1 LVGGL
6 RLFRPAVL
14 LSRAP
19 AWFVALAACAAGVT
33 PASAQ
38 IRPDAGILLESPGA
52 LPLLPQRSEPPLE
65 LQQPKATV
73 PAPGATRIS
82 PAAFS
87 FTGNT
92 VFSSELL
99 AALLASRLH
108 QSTDLAG
115 LTEAANAV
123 SAYYRQKGY
132 LLTQAYLPEQAF
144 TAEGGTVTIAIL
156 EARVG
161 RVTVRVEGAGISQA
175 FAENLVAGQLKP
187 GDAVTEYALDKPVLL
202 LRDLAGYEAAATVQ
216 PGERPGQADV
226 LVTVQAKGPRFDGS
240 VSVDNHGART
250 AGAVRAVLNANINN
264 LLGRGDVLAL
274 SAQHSDQAGSALYRL
289 GYTVPVGASG
299 ARLGLSLARLDYALG
314 KQFEALGASGSAD
327 IAGISLSQPLLRG
340 RGANVYGFISAE
352 QKKLVDETRT
362 PALKSERDIRAL
374 RLGLAGNF
382 VDEAMGGSGLNS
394 YALNLTFGRLTLNA
408 ADQALDDGLGGL
420 RTAGGF
426 SKLNLEFQRSQF
438 FDAPYSFHLAAQA
451 QLASK
456 NLSSAEKMV
465 LGGPSGVRG
474 YPVGEGVGDTG
485 FLLNLESRYQYP
497 QMPWGEPLTLLAF
510 YDFGRVHFNRNG
522 ATVPGNTNTL
532 SLGSFGV
539 GATLGRPG
547 KFLIKS
553 YLAWRTT
560 PAQPSTGDPDRAP
573 RAWLSAQTWF

>member
-1 LVGGL
+1 M
-6 RLFRPAVL
+6 FRASV
-14 LSRAP
+14 
-19 AWFVALAACAAGVT
+19 WFVLAACAAGAA
-33 PASAQ
+33 PALAQ
-38 IRPDAGILLESPGA
+38 VRPDAGILLESPGS
-52 LPLLPQRSEPPLE
+52 LPMLPQRSEPPLE
-65 LQQPKATV
+65 LRPPQATP
-73 PAPGATRIS
+73 PAPGAARIT
-82 PAAFS
+82 PAAFN

-99 AALLASRLH
+99 AALLASRLN
-108 QSTDLAG
+108 QPTDMAG
-115 LTEAANAV
+115 LSEAANSV

-144 TAEGGTVTIAIL
+144 AAQGGSVTIAVL
-156 EARVG
+156 EAHVG
-161 RVTVRVEGAGISQA
+161 RVTVRVEGSGISQA
-175 FAENLVAGQLKP
+175 FAESLVAGQLKT

-202 LRDLAGYEAAATVQ
+202 LRDLAGFEAAATVQ
-216 PGERPGQADV
+216 PGERLGQADV
-226 LVTVQAKGPRFDGS
+226 LVTVQAKGPRMDGS
-240 VSVDNHGART
+240 VSIDNHGART

-264 LLGRGDVLAL
+264 LLGRGDVVAL

-289 GYTVPVGASG
+289 GYTVPVGNSG
-299 ARLGLSLARLDYALG
+299 TRLGLSLARLDYALG

-327 IAGISLSQPLLRG
+327 IAGISLSQPLVRG
-340 RGANVYGFISAE
+340 RGTNVYGFVSAE

-362 PALKSERDIRAL
+362 PALKSQRDITAL

-382 VDEAMGGSGLNS
+382 VDEAMGGSGLNN

-438 FDAPYSFHLAAQA
+438 FDAPYSVHFAAQA

-465 LGGPSGVRG
+465 LGGPNGVRG

-485 FLLNLESRYQYP
+485 FLLNLESRYQFP
-497 QMPWGEPLTLLAF
+497 QAPWGEPLTLLAF

>member
-1 LVGGL
+1 
-6 RLFRPAVL
+6 
-14 LSRAP
+14 
-19 AWFVALAACAAGVT
+19 
-33 PASAQ
+33 
-38 IRPDAGILLESPGA
+38 
-52 LPLLPQRSEPPLE
+52 
-65 LQQPKATV
+65 
-73 PAPGATRIS
+73 
-82 PAAFS
+82 
-87 FTGNT
+87 
-92 VFSSELL
+92 
-99 AALLASRLH
+99 
-108 QSTDLAG
+108 
-115 LTEAANAV
+115 
-123 SAYYRQKGY
+123 
-132 LLTQAYLPEQAF
+132 
-144 TAEGGTVTIAIL
+144 
-156 EARVG
+156 VG

-175 FAENLVAGQLKP
+175 FAEGLVAGQLKT

-202 LRDLAGYEAAATVQ
+202 LRDLAGFEAAATVQ

-226 LVTVQAKGPRFDGS
+226 LVTIQAKGPRMDGS

-250 AGAVRAVLNANINN
+250 AGAVRAVLNANLNN

-274 SAQHSDQAGSALYRL
+274 SAQHSSQAGSSLYRL

-299 ARLGLSLARLDYALG
+299 TRLGLSLARLDYALG

-340 RGANVYGFISAE
+340 RGANLYGFISAE

-362 PALKSERDIRAL
+362 PVLKSERDVQAL

-382 VDEAMGGSGLNS
+382 VDDAVGGSGLNS

-438 FDAPYSFHLAAQA
+438 FDAPYSLHFAAQA

-465 LGGPSGVRG
+465 LGGPNGVRG

-485 FLLNLESRYQYP
+485 FLLNLESRYQFP
-497 QMPWGEPLTLLAF
+497 QAPWGEPLTLLAF

-522 ATVPGNTNTL
+522 ATVPGNANTL

>member
-1 LVGGL
+1 M
-6 RLFRPAVL
+6 
-14 LSRAP
+14 
-19 AWFVALAACAAGVT
+19 AACAAGVT

>member
-1 LVGGL
+1 M
-6 RLFRPAVL
+6 F
-14 LSRAP
+14 RAP
-19 AWFVALAACAAGVT
+19 AWFVLAACAAGVA
-33 PASAQ
+33 PALAQ

-52 LPLLPQRSEPPLE
+52 LPSLPPRSEPPVE
-65 LQQPKATV
+65 LRQPQATV
-73 PAPGATRIS
+73 PVPGAARIT
-82 PAAFS
+82 PAAFN

-99 AALLASRLH
+99 AALLASRLN
-108 QSTDLAG
+108 QPTDMAG
-115 LTEAANAV
+115 LSEAANSV

-144 TAEGGTVTIAIL
+144 AAQGGSVTIAIL

-161 RVTVRVEGAGISQA
+161 RVTVRVEGSGISQA
-175 FAENLVAGQLKP
+175 FAESLVAGQLKT

-202 LRDLAGYEAAATVQ
+202 LRDLAGFEAAATVQ
-216 PGERPGQADV
+216 PGERLGQADV
-226 LVTVQAKGPRFDGS
+226 LVTVQAKGPRMDGS
-240 VSVDNHGART
+240 VSIDNHGART

-264 LLGRGDVLAL
+264 LLGRGDVVAL

-289 GYTVPVGASG
+289 GYTVPVGNSG
-299 ARLGLSLARLDYALG
+299 TRLGLSLARLDYALG

-327 IAGISLSQPLLRG
+327 IVGVSLSQPLLRG

-362 PALKSERDIRAL
+362 PALKSERDIQAL

-465 LGGPSGVRG
+465 LGGPNGVRG
-474 YPVGEGVGDTG
+474 YPVGEGVGDAG
-485 FLLNLESRYQYP
+485 LLLNLEARYQFP
-497 QMPWGEPLTLLAF
+497 QAPWGEPLTLLAF
-510 YDFGRVHFNRNG
+510 YDFGRVRFNQNG
-522 ATVPGNTNTL
+522 PTLPTNTNTL

>member
-1 LVGGL
+1 V
-6 RLFRPAVL
+6 AV
-14 LSRAP
+14 P
-19 AWFVALAACAAGVT
+19 VLAQV
-33 PASAQ
+33 
-38 IRPDAGILLESPGA
+38 RPDAGTLLESPGS
-52 LPLLPQRSEPPLE
+52 LPMLPPRGEPPME
-65 LQQPKATV
+65 LRQPQPTA
-73 PAPGATRIS
+73 PAPGAARIT

-99 AALLASRLH
+99 AALLASRLNKP
-108 QSTDLAG
+108 SDLAG
-115 LTEAANAV
+115 LTDAANSI

-144 TAEGGTVTIAIL
+144 IAEGGTVTVAVL
-156 EARVG
+156 EARIG
-161 RVTVRVEGAGISQA
+161 RVAVRVEGSGISQA
-175 FAENLVAGQLKP
+175 FAEGLVAGQLKP

-240 VSVDNHGART
+240 VSLDNHGART
-250 AGAVRAVLNANINN
+250 AGAARAVLNVNANN

-274 SAQHSDQAGSALYRL
+274 SAQQSDQAGSTLYRI
-289 GYTVPVGASG
+289 GYTVPVGTQG
-299 ARLGLSLARLDYALG
+299 TRLGLSLARLDYTLG

-327 IAGISLSQPLLRG
+327 IAGVSLSQPLLRG
-340 RGANVYGFISAE
+340 RAANVYGFVSAE

-362 PALKSERDIRAL
+362 PALRSERDIHAI

-382 VDEAMGGSGLNS
+382 VDEAMGGSGLNN
-394 YALNLTFGRLTLNA
+394 YAINLSLGRLTLNA

-426 SKLNLEFQRSQF
+426 SKLNLEIQRSQF
-438 FDAPYSFHLAAQA
+438 FDAPYSFHLSAQA

-465 LGGPSGVRG
+465 LGGPNGVRG
-474 YPVGEGVGDTG
+474 YPVGEGVGDAG
-485 FLLNLESRYQYP
+485 FLLNLESRYQFP
-497 QMPWGEPLTLLAF
+497 QAPWGEPLALLAF
-510 YDFGRVHFNRNG
+510 YDFGRVRFNQNG
-522 ATVPGNTNTL
+522 PTLPTNANTL

>member
-1 LVGGL
+1 MFHPPVLV
-6 RLFRPAVL
+6 FRALAWAV
-14 LSRAP
+14 
-19 AWFVALAACAAGVT
+19 LAACAAAAA
-33 PASAQ
+33 PALAQ
-38 IRPDAGILLESPGA
+38 IRPDAGTLLEPGA
-52 LPLLPQRSEPPLE
+52 LPPLPPRGNPALE
-65 LQQPKATV
+65 LRQA
-73 PAPGATRIS
+73 PANLPAAGTARIT

-99 AALLASRLH
+99 AALLASRLR
-108 QSTDLAG
+108 QPTDMAG
-115 LTEAANAV
+115 LTEAANSI

-144 TAEGGTVTIAIL
+144 PAEGGTVTIAIL

-175 FAENLVAGQLKP
+175 FAEGLVAGQLKP

-216 PGERPGQADV
+216 PGARPGHADV
-226 LVTVQAKGPRFDGS
+226 LVTVQAKGPRVDGS

-250 AGAVRAVLNANINN
+250 AGAARAVLNTNLNN

-274 SAQHSDQAGSALYRL
+274 SAQRSDQAGSTLYRL

-299 ARLGLSLARLDYALG
+299 TRLGLSLARLDYALG

-340 RGANVYGFISAE
+340 RGANLYGFVSAE
-352 QKKLVDETRT
+352 HKKLVDETRT
-362 PALKSERDIRAL
+362 PALKSERDIQAL

-382 VDEAMGGSGLNS
+382 VDDAAGGSGLNS
-394 YALNLTFGRLTLNA
+394 YAVNLTLGRLTLNA

-438 FDAPYSFHLAAQA
+438 FDAPYSFHVAAQA

-465 LGGPSGVRG
+465 LGGPNGVRG
-474 YPVGEGVGDTG
+474 YPVGEGVGDAG
-485 FLLNLESRYQYP
+485 VLLNLESRYQFP
-497 QMPWGEPLTLLAF
+497 QAPWGEPLTLLAF
-510 YDFGRVHFNRNG
+510 YDFGRVRFNQNG
-522 ATVPGNTNTL
+522 ATVPGNANTL

-547 KFLIKS
+547 KFLVKS

>member
-1 LVGGL
+1 MFHPPVLV
-6 RLFRPAVL
+6 FRALAWAV
-14 LSRAP
+14 
-19 AWFVALAACAAGVT
+19 LAACAAAAA
-33 PASAQ
+33 PALAQ
-38 IRPDAGILLESPGA
+38 IRPDAGTLLEPGA
-52 LPLLPQRSEPPLE
+52 LPPLPPRGNPALE
-65 LQQPKATV
+65 LRQPSANL
-73 PAPGATRIS
+73 PAAGTARIT

-99 AALLASRLH
+99 AALLASRLR
-108 QSTDLAG
+108 QPNDMAG
-115 LTEAANAV
+115 LIEAANSI

-144 TAEGGTVTIAIL
+144 PAEGGTVTIAIL

-175 FAENLVAGQLKP
+175 FAEGLVAGQLKP

-216 PGERPGQADV
+216 PGARPGHADV
-226 LVTVQAKGPRFDGS
+226 LVTVQAKGPRVDGS

-250 AGAVRAVLNANINN
+250 AGAARAVLNTNLNN

-274 SAQHSDQAGSALYRL
+274 SAQRSDQAGSTLYRL

-299 ARLGLSLARLDYALG
+299 TRLGLSLARLDYALG

-340 RGANVYGFISAE
+340 RGANLYGFVSAE
-352 QKKLVDETRT
+352 HKKLVDETRT
-362 PALKSERDIRAL
+362 PALKSERDIQAL

-382 VDEAMGGSGLNS
+382 VDDAAGGSGLNS
-394 YALNLTFGRLTLNA
+394 YAVNLTLGRLTLNA

-438 FDAPYSFHLAAQA
+438 FDAPYSFHVAAQA

-465 LGGPSGVRG
+465 LGGPNGVRG
-474 YPVGEGVGDTG
+474 YPVGEGVGDAG
-485 FLLNLESRYQYP
+485 VLLNLESRYQFP
-497 QMPWGEPLTLLAF
+497 QAPWGEPLTLLAF
-510 YDFGRVHFNRNG
+510 YDFGRVRFNQNG
-522 ATVPGNTNTL
+522 ATVPGNANTL

-547 KFLIKS
+547 KFLVKS

>member
-1 LVGGL
+1 
-6 RLFRPAVL
+6 
-14 LSRAP
+14 
-19 AWFVALAACAAGVT
+19 LAACAAGVT

>member
-1 LVGGL
+1 MS
-6 RLFRPAVL
+6 RPHVL
-14 LSRAP
+14 LRQAW
-19 AWFVALAACAAGVT
+19 AWFVWAACAAGAA
-33 PASAQ
+33 PALAQ
-38 IRPDAGILLESPGA
+38 LRPDAGTLLESPG
-52 LPLLPQRSEPPLE
+52 PLPQLPPRGEPPLE
-65 LQQPKATV
+65 LRQPQATP
-73 PAPGATRIS
+73 PAPGTARIT

-99 AALLASRLH
+99 AALLASRLN
-108 QSTDLAG
+108 QPTDMAG
-115 LTEAANAV
+115 LAEAANSV

-144 TAEGGTVTIAIL
+144 AVQGGSVTIAIL

-161 RVTVRVEGAGISQA
+161 RVTVRVEGTGISQA
-175 FAENLVAGQLKP
+175 FAEGLVAGQLKT

-202 LRDLAGYEAAATVQ
+202 LRDLVGFEAAATVQ

-226 LVTVQAKGPRFDGS
+226 LVTVQAKGPRIDGS

-250 AGAVRAVLNANINN
+250 AGAVRAVLNANLNN

-274 SAQHSDQAGSALYRL
+274 SAQHSNQAGSTLYRL

-299 ARLGLSLARLDYALG
+299 TRLGLSLARLDYALG

-327 IAGISLSQPLLRG
+327 IAGASLSQPLLRG

-352 QKKLVDETRT
+352 HKKLVDETRT
-362 PALKSERDIRAL
+362 PALKSERKVQAL

-382 VDEAMGGSGLNS
+382 VDDAVGGSGLNS

-438 FDAPYSFHLAAQA
+438 FDAPYSLHFAAQA

-465 LGGPSGVRG
+465 LGGPNGVRG

-485 FLLNLESRYQYP
+485 FLLNLESRYQFP
-497 QMPWGEPLTLLAF
+497 QAPWGEPLTLLAF

>member
-1 LVGGL
+1 V
-6 RLFRPAVL
+6 
-14 LSRAP
+14 
-19 AWFVALAACAAGVT
+19 
-33 PASAQ
+33 
-38 IRPDAGILLESPGA
+38 RPDAGTLLESPSP
-52 LPLLPQRSEPPLE
+52 LPLLPPRGSPPLE
-65 LQQPKATV
+65 LRQAPPLA
-73 PAPGATRIS
+73 PAAGTARIT

-92 VFSSELL
+92 VFSGELL
-99 AALLASRLH
+99 AALLSARLD
-108 QSTDLAG
+108 QPTNLAG
-115 LTEAANAV
+115 LTEAANTI
-123 SAYYRQKGY
+123 SAYYRRKGY
-132 LLTQAYLPEQAF
+132 LLTQAYLPQQAF
-144 TAEGGTVTIAIL
+144 PTQGGTVTIAIL

-161 RVTVRVEGAGISQA
+161 RVTVRVEGTGISQA
-175 FAENLVAGQLKP
+175 FAEGLVAGQLKP

-202 LRDLAGYEAAATVQ
+202 LRDLAGYDAAATVQ
-216 PGERPGQADV
+216 PGGQPGQADV

-240 VSVDNHGART
+240 VSVDNHGARA
-250 AGAVRAVLNANINN
+250 AGATRATLNANLNN

-274 SAQHSDQAGSALYRL
+274 SAQQSDQAGSGLYRL
-289 GYTVPVGASG
+289 GYTVPVGAYG
-299 ARLGLSLARLDYALG
+299 TRLGLSLARLDYALG
-314 KQFEALGASGSAD
+314 KQFEALGASGRAD

-340 RGANVYGFISAE
+340 RDTNLYGFISAE

-362 PALKSERDIRAL
+362 PALKSERDITAL

-382 VDEAMGGSGLNS
+382 TDGLAGGSGLNS
-394 YALNLTFGRLTLNA
+394 YALNVTFGRLALNA

-438 FDAPYSFHLAAQA
+438 FDAPYSLHFAAQA

-465 LGGPSGVRG
+465 LGGPGGVRG

-485 FLLNLESRYQYP
+485 VLLNLESRYQLA
-497 QMPWGEPLTLLAF
+497 QAVWGEPLTLLAF
-510 YDFGRVHFNRNG
+510 YDFGRVRFNQNG
-522 ATVPGNTNTL
+522 PTLPGNTNTL

-539 GATLGRPG
+539 GATLGQTG
-547 KFLIKS
+547 KFLVKS

>member
-1 LVGGL
+1 LYRCL
-6 RLFRPAVL
+6 AL

-19 AWFVALAACAAGVT
+19 AWCVLAACAAGAA
-33 PASAQ
+33 PALAQ
-38 IRPDAGILLESPGA
+38 VRPDSGILLESQGT
-52 LPLLPQRSEPPLE
+52 LPLLPPRGNPQLE
-65 LQQPKATV
+65 LRQPQATP
-73 PAPGATRIS
+73 PAPGAARIT
-82 PAAFS
+82 PAAFR

-99 AALLASRLH
+99 AALLASRL
-108 QSTDLAG
+108 QQPTDLAG
-115 LTEAANAV
+115 LTEAANSV
-123 SAYYRQKGY
+123 SAYYRLKGY

-144 TAEGGTVTIAIL
+144 AAEGGTVTIAIL
-156 EARVG
+156 EAHVG
-161 RVTVRVEGAGISQA
+161 RITVHVEGSGISQA

-202 LRDLAGYEAAATVQ
+202 LRDLAGYDAAATVQ

-226 LVTVQAKGPRFDGS
+226 LVTVQAKGPRLDGS

-250 AGAVRAVLNANINN
+250 AGAVRAVLNLNANN
-264 LLGRGDVLAL
+264 LLGRGNVLAL
-274 SAQHSDQAGSALYRL
+274 SAQQSNQAGSDLYRV
-289 GYTVPVGASG
+289 GYTVPVGGSG
-299 ARLGLSLARLDYALG
+299 TRLGLSLARLDYTLG
-314 KQFEALGASGSAD
+314 KQFEALGASGKAD
-327 IAGISLSQPLLRG
+327 IAGISLSQPLVRG

-352 QKKLVDETRT
+352 EKKLVDETRS
-362 PALKSERDIRAL
+362 PALKSERDITAL

-382 VDEAMGGSGLNS
+382 VDEVAGGSGLNN
-394 YALNLTFGRLTLNA
+394 YAVNLTFGRLALNP
-408 ADQALDDGLGGL
+408 ADQVLDDGLGGL

-426 SKLNLEFQRSQF
+426 SKLNLEYQRSQF
-438 FDAPYSFHLAAQA
+438 FDAPYSFHFAAQA

-465 LGGPSGVRG
+465 LGGPGGVRG

-485 FLLNLESRYQYP
+485 FLLNLESRYQFP
-497 QMPWGEPLTLLAF
+497 QAPWGEPLTLLAF

-560 PAQPSTGDPDRAP
+560 PALPSTGDPDRAP

>member
-1 LVGGL
+1 MFHPPVLV
-6 RLFRPAVL
+6 FRALAWAV
-14 LSRAP
+14 
-19 AWFVALAACAAGVT
+19 LAACAAAAA
-33 PASAQ
+33 PALAQ
-38 IRPDAGILLESPGA
+38 IRPDAGTLLEPGA
-52 LPLLPQRSEPPLE
+52 LPPLPPRGNPALE
-65 LQQPKATV
+65 LRQA
-73 PAPGATRIS
+73 PANLPAAGTARIT

-99 AALLASRLH
+99 AALLASRLR
-108 QSTDLAG
+108 QPTDMAG
-115 LTEAANAV
+115 LTEAANSI

-144 TAEGGTVTIAIL
+144 PAEGGTVTIAIL

-175 FAENLVAGQLKP
+175 FAEGLVAGQLKP

-216 PGERPGQADV
+216 PGARPGQADV
-226 LVTVQAKGPRFDGS
+226 LVTVQAKGPRVDGS

-250 AGAVRAVLNANINN
+250 AGAARAVLNTHINN

-274 SAQHSDQAGSALYRL
+274 SAQRSDQAGSTLYRL

-299 ARLGLSLARLDYALG
+299 TRLGLSLARLDYALG

-340 RGANVYGFISAE
+340 RGANLYGFVSAE
-352 QKKLVDETRT
+352 HKKLVDETRT
-362 PALKSERDIRAL
+362 PALKSERDIQAL

-382 VDEAMGGSGLNS
+382 VDDAAGGSGLNS
-394 YALNLTFGRLTLNA
+394 YAVNLTLGRLTLNA

-438 FDAPYSFHLAAQA
+438 FDAPYSFHVAAQA

-465 LGGPSGVRG
+465 LGGPNGVRG
-474 YPVGEGVGDTG
+474 YPVGEGVGDAG
-485 FLLNLESRYQYP
+485 VLLNLESRYQFP
-497 QMPWGEPLTLLAF
+497 QAPWGEPLTLLAF
-510 YDFGRVHFNRNG
+510 YDFGRVRFNQNG
-522 ATVPGNTNTL
+522 ATVPGNANTL

-547 KFLIKS
+547 KFLVKS

>member
-1 LVGGL
+1 MAL
-6 RLFRPAVL
+6 RLLVWGIFGA
-14 LSRAP
+14 
-19 AWFVALAACAAGVT
+19 FAAGAAPVL
-33 PASAQ
+33 AQ
-38 IRPDAGILLESPGA
+38 ARVDVRPDAGTLLESPSP
-52 LPLLPQRSEPPLE
+52 LPLLPPRSSPPLE
-65 LQQPKATV
+65 LRQPQAAV
-73 PAPGATRIS
+73 PAAGTVLTT

-92 VFSSELL
+92 VFSGELL
-99 AALLASRLH
+99 AALLASRLN
-108 QSTDLAG
+108 QATDLAG
-115 LTEAANAV
+115 LTEAANTI

-132 LLTQAYLPEQAF
+132 LLTQAYLPQQVFPAQ
-144 TAEGGTVTIAIL
+144 GGTITIAVL

-175 FAENLVAGQLKP
+175 FAEDLVVGQLRP

-202 LRDLAGYEAAATVQ
+202 LRDLAGYEAGATVQ

-240 VSVDNHGART
+240 VSVDNHGARA
-250 AGAVRAVLNANINN
+250 AGAARAVLNGNVNN

-274 SAQHSDQAGSALYRL
+274 SVQQSDQAGSELYRL
-289 GYTVPVGASG
+289 GYTLPVGAYG
-299 ARLGLSLARLDYALG
+299 TRVALSAARLDYALG
-314 KQFEALGASGSAD
+314 KQFEALGASGRAD
-327 IAGISLSQPLLRG
+327 IVGLSVSHPLLRG
-340 RGANVYGFISAE
+340 RTTNLYGFVSAE
-352 QKKLVDETRT
+352 QKTLVDEIRT
-362 PALKSERDIRAL
+362 PVLKSERDILAL
-374 RLGLAGNF
+374 RVGLAGNF
-382 VDEAMGGSGLNS
+382 TDSLAGGSGLNS
-394 YALNLTFGRLTLNA
+394 YTANATFGRLTLNA
-408 ADQALDDGLGGL
+408 ADQLLDDGLGGL

-426 SKLNLEFQRSQF
+426 SKLNLEYQRGQYLDS
-438 FDAPYSFHLAAQA
+438 AVSFHFAAQA

-474 YPVGEGVGDTG
+474 YPVGEGVGDAG
-485 FLLNLESRYQYP
+485 FLLNLESRYQFP
-497 QMPWGEPLTLLAF
+497 QAPWGEPLNLLAF
-510 YDFGRVHFNRNG
+510 YDFGRVHFNQNG
-522 ATVPGNTNTL
+522 ATVPGNANTL

-547 KFLIKS
+547 KFLVKT

>member
-1 LVGGL
+1 MSLPHVSL
-6 RLFRPAVL
+6 RQA
-14 LSRAP
+14 S
-19 AWFVALAACAAGVT
+19 AWFVWAACAAGAA
-33 PASAQ
+33 PALAQ
-38 IRPDAGILLESPGA
+38 LRPDAGTLLESPG
-52 LPLLPQRSEPPLE
+52 PLPQLPPRGEPPLE
-65 LQQPKATV
+65 LRPPQATP
-73 PAPGATRIS
+73 PAPGAARIT
-82 PAAFS
+82 PAAFN

-99 AALLASRLH
+99 AALLASRLN
-108 QSTDLAG
+108 QPTDMAG
-115 LTEAANAV
+115 LSEAANSV

-144 TAEGGTVTIAIL
+144 AAQGGSVTIAIL

-161 RVTVRVEGAGISQA
+161 RVTVRVEGSGISQA
-175 FAENLVAGQLKP
+175 FAESLVAGQLKT

-202 LRDLAGYEAAATVQ
+202 LRDLAGFEAAATVQ
-216 PGERPGQADV
+216 PGERLGQADV
-226 LVTVQAKGPRFDGS
+226 LVTVQAKGPRIDGS
-240 VSVDNHGART
+240 VSIDNHGART

-264 LLGRGDVLAL
+264 LLGRGDVVAL
-274 SAQHSDQAGSALYRL
+274 SAQHSDQAGSTLYRL
-289 GYTVPVGASG
+289 GYTLPVGASG
-299 ARLGLSLARLDYALG
+299 TRLGLSLARLDYALG

-327 IAGISLSQPLLRG
+327 IAGVSLSQPLLRG
-340 RGANVYGFISAE
+340 RGANLYGFISAE
-352 QKKLVDETRT
+352 HKKLVDETRT
-362 PALKSERDIRAL
+362 PALKSERKVQAL

-382 VDEAMGGSGLNS
+382 VDDAMGGSGLNN

-438 FDAPYSFHLAAQA
+438 FDAPYSVHLAAQA

-465 LGGPSGVRG
+465 LGGPNGVRG

-485 FLLNLESRYQYP
+485 FLLNLESRYQFP
-497 QMPWGEPLTLLAF
+497 QAPWGEPLTLLAF

>member
-1 LVGGL
+1 MSLPHVSL
-6 RLFRPAVL
+6 RQA
-14 LSRAP
+14 S
-19 AWFVALAACAAGVT
+19 AWFVWAACAAGAA
-33 PASAQ
+33 PALAQ
-38 IRPDAGILLESPGA
+38 LRPDAGTLLESPG
-52 LPLLPQRSEPPLE
+52 PLPQLPPRGEPPLE
-65 LQQPKATV
+65 LRPPQATP
-73 PAPGATRIS
+73 PAPGAARIT

-99 AALLASRLH
+99 VALLASRLN
-108 QSTDLAG
+108 QPTDMAG
-115 LTEAANAV
+115 LSEAANSV

-144 TAEGGTVTIAIL
+144 AAQGGSVTIAIL

-161 RVTVRVEGAGISQA
+161 RVTVRVEGSGISQA
-175 FAENLVAGQLKP
+175 FAESLVAGQLKT

-202 LRDLAGYEAAATVQ
+202 LRDLAGFEAAATVQ
-216 PGERPGQADV
+216 PGERLGQADV
-226 LVTVQAKGPRFDGS
+226 LVTVQAKGPRIDGS
-240 VSVDNHGART
+240 VSIDNHGART

-264 LLGRGDVLAL
+264 LLGRGDVVAL
-274 SAQHSDQAGSALYRL
+274 SAQHSDQAGSTLYRL
-289 GYTVPVGASG
+289 GYTLPVGASG
-299 ARLGLSLARLDYALG
+299 TRLGLSLARLDYALG

-327 IAGISLSQPLLRG
+327 IAGVSLSQPLLRG
-340 RGANVYGFISAE
+340 RGANLYGFISAE
-352 QKKLVDETRT
+352 HKKLVDETRT
-362 PALKSERDIRAL
+362 PALKSERKVQAL

-382 VDEAMGGSGLNS
+382 VDDAMGGSGLNN

-438 FDAPYSFHLAAQA
+438 FDAPYSVHLAAQA

-465 LGGPSGVRG
+465 LGGPNGVRG

-485 FLLNLESRYQYP
+485 FLLNLESRYQFP
-497 QMPWGEPLTLLAF
+497 QAPWGEPLTLLAF

>member
-1 LVGGL
+1 M
-6 RLFRPAVL
+6 FRPPVLVLRPLAWAVL
-14 LSRAP
+14 AAFAAGSAP
-19 AWFVALAACAAGVT
+19 AF
-33 PASAQ
+33 AQ
-38 IRPDAGILLESPGA
+38 VRPDAGTLLESPGP
-52 LPLLPQRSEPPLE
+52 LPLLPPRGGPPVE
-65 LQQPKATV
+65 LRQPQ
-73 PAPGATRIS
+73 PAAPAAGTARIT

-92 VFSSELL
+92 VFSGELL
-99 AALLASRLH
+99 AALLASRL
-108 QSTDLAG
+108 QQPTNLAG
-115 LTEAANAV
+115 LTDAANTI

-144 TAEGGTVTIAIL
+144 PAEGGTVTIAVL
-156 EARVG
+156 EARIG
-161 RVTVRVEGAGISQA
+161 RVTVRVDGAGISQA
-175 FAENLVAGQLKP
+175 FAEDLVAGQLKP
-187 GDAVTEYALDKPVLL
+187 GDAVTDYALDKPVLL
-202 LRDLAGYEAAATVQ
+202 LRDLAGYDAAATVQ
-216 PGERPGQADV
+216 PGANPGQADV

-240 VSVDNHGART
+240 VSLDNHGARA
-250 AGAVRAVLNANINN
+250 AGAVRAALNANVNN
-264 LLGRGDVLAL
+264 LMGRGDVLAL
-274 SAQHSDQAGSALYRL
+274 SAQQNDQAGSALYRI
-289 GYTVPVGASG
+289 GYTVPVGAQG
-299 ARLGLSLARLDYALG
+299 TRLGLSLARLDYALG
-314 KQFEALGASGSAD
+314 KQFQALGASGRAD
-327 IAGISLSQPLLRG
+327 IAGISVSRPLLRG
-340 RGANVYGFISAE
+340 RGTNLYGFVSAE

-362 PALKSERDIRAL
+362 PALASARDISAL

-382 VDEAMGGSGLNS
+382 IDDVAGGSGLNS
-394 YALNLTFGRLTLNA
+394 YAVNLTFGRLALAA

-465 LGGPSGVRG
+465 LGGPNGVRG
-474 YPVGEGVGDTG
+474 YPVGEGVGDAG
-485 FLLNLESRYQYP
+485 FLLNLESRYQFP
-497 QMPWGEPLTLLAF
+497 QAPWGEPLTLLAF
-510 YDFGRVHFNRNG
+510 YDVGRVRFNQNG

-547 KFLIKS
+547 KFLIKT

>member
-1 LVGGL
+1 M
-6 RLFRPAVL
+6 FRPPVLVIRALAWAV
-14 LSRAP
+14 
-19 AWFVALAACAAGVT
+19 LAACAAGAA
-33 PASAQ
+33 PALAQ
-38 IRPDAGILLESPGA
+38 IRPDAGTLLEPGA
-52 LPLLPQRSEPPLE
+52 LPPLPPRGNPALE
-65 LQQPKATV
+65 LRQA
-73 PAPGATRIS
+73 PANLPAAGTARIT

-99 AALLASRLH
+99 AALLASRLR
-108 QSTDLAG
+108 QPTDMAG
-115 LTEAANAV
+115 LTEAANSI

-144 TAEGGTVTIAIL
+144 PAEGGTVTIAIL

-175 FAENLVAGQLKP
+175 FAEGLVAGQLKP

-216 PGERPGQADV
+216 PGARPGQADV
-226 LVTVQAKGPRFDGS
+226 LVTVQAKGPRVDGS

-250 AGAVRAVLNANINN
+250 AGAARAVLNTNLNN

-274 SAQHSDQAGSALYRL
+274 SAQRSDQAGSTLYRL

-299 ARLGLSLARLDYALG
+299 TRLGLSLARLDYALG

-340 RGANVYGFISAE
+340 RGANLYGFVSAE
-352 QKKLVDETRT
+352 HKKLVDETRT
-362 PALKSERDIRAL
+362 PALKSERDIQAL

-382 VDEAMGGSGLNS
+382 VDDAAGGSGLNS
-394 YALNLTFGRLTLNA
+394 YAVNLTLGRLTLNA

-438 FDAPYSFHLAAQA
+438 FDAPYSFHVAAQA

-465 LGGPSGVRG
+465 LGGPNGVRG
-474 YPVGEGVGDTG
+474 YPVGEGVGDAG
-485 FLLNLESRYQYP
+485 VLLNLESRYQFP
-497 QMPWGEPLTLLAF
+497 QAPWGEPLTLLAF
-510 YDFGRVHFNRNG
+510 YDFGRVRFNQNG
-522 ATVPGNTNTL
+522 ATVPGNANTL

-547 KFLIKS
+547 KFLVKS

>member
-1 LVGGL
+1 V
-6 RLFRPAVL
+6 
-14 LSRAP
+14 
-19 AWFVALAACAAGVT
+19 
-33 PASAQ
+33 
-38 IRPDAGILLESPGA
+38 RPDSGILLESPGT
-52 LPLLPQRSEPPLE
+52 LPLLPPRGNPQLE
-65 LQQPKATV
+65 LRQPQAT
-73 PAPGATRIS
+73 PLAPGAARIT
-82 PAAFS
+82 PAAFT

-99 AALLASRLH
+99 AALLASRL
-108 QSTDLAG
+108 QQPTDLAG
-115 LTEAANAV
+115 LTEAANSV
-123 SAYYRQKGY
+123 SAYYRLKGY

-144 TAEGGTVTIAIL
+144 AAEGGTVTIAIL
-156 EARVG
+156 EAHVG
-161 RVTVRVEGAGISQA
+161 RVTVHVEGAGISEA
-175 FAENLVAGQLKP
+175 FADNLVASQLKP

-202 LRDLAGYEAAATVQ
+202 LRDLAGYDAAATVQ

-250 AGAVRAVLNANINN
+250 AGAVRAVLNLNANN

-274 SAQHSDQAGSALYRL
+274 SAQQSDQAGSDLYRV
-289 GYTVPVGASG
+289 GYTVPVGGSG
-299 ARLGLSLARLDYALG
+299 TRLGLSLARLDYALG
-314 KQFEALGASGSAD
+314 KQFEALGASGKAD
-327 IAGISLSQPLLRG
+327 IAGISLSQPLVRG

-352 QKKLVDETRT
+352 EKKLVDETRS
-362 PALKSERDIRAL
+362 PALKSERDITAL

-382 VDEAMGGSGLNS
+382 ADEALGGSGLNN
-394 YALNLTFGRLTLNA
+394 YALNLTFGRLALNA

-426 SKLNLEFQRSQF
+426 SKLNLEYQRSQF
-438 FDAPYSFHLAAQA
+438 FEAPYSLHLAAQA

-465 LGGPSGVRG
+465 LGGPGGVRG

-485 FLLNLESRYQYP
+485 FLLNLESRYQFP
-497 QMPWGEPLTLLAF
+497 QAPWGEPLTLLAF